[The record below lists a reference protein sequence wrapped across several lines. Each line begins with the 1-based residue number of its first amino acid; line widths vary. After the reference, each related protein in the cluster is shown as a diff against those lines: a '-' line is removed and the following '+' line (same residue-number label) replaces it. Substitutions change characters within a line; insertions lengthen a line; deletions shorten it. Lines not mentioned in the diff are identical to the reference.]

1 MNNRED
7 WEIELEKRKIL
18 QESLITEHKK
28 NKFIEEIRSGLG
40 EQIIKEPNKIQKK
53 RNFWFKIKKLLGWN

>member
-1 MNNRED
+1 MSNRED

-53 RNFWFKIKKLLGWN
+53 T